1 MHYSFI
7 CLVAGFGMTTPRTTP
22 GKIFLILYGF
32 MGCAGAILFFNLFLE
47 RIITFLA
54 YILRSIHEQELKRKG
69 LMSKETNGRRGSQIS
84 DDDDSLD
91 SWKPS
96 VYWVMLILFLSACV
110 IACCASAMYH
120 PVEQWDYF
128 QAIYFC
134 FVTFATIGFGDYV
147 VSQEAHYENVHLYR
161 FGNFC
166 FIVVGCCCIYSL
178 FNVTSIVI
186 KQFLNWLIKK
196 LDCQCCYRPKPARAV
211 RRNAITPGHLQRQA
225 KATSVD
231 LTDADSYDSDMER
244 RNSGE
249 MISMRD
255 FLQANKISLAMMQ
268 KQLYETAQRGAF
280 ASNGGGFQDGVGPL
294 AILNKKL
301 GQDE

>member
-1 MHYSFI
+1 
-7 CLVAGFGMTTPRTTP
+7 MTTPRTIP
-22 GKIFLILYGF
+22 GKVFLICYGF
-32 MGCAGAILFFNLFLE
+32 AGCAGAFLFFNLFLE

-54 YILRSIHEQELKRKG
+54 FILRSIHDREMKRKG
-69 LMSKETNGRRGSQIS
+69 LLNGDAKGRRGSQS
-84 DDDDSLD
+84 SEDDNLD

-96 VYWVMLILFLSACV
+96 VYWVMLILFLGASV

-120 PVEQWDYF
+120 PVENWTYGES
-128 QAIYFC
+128 IYFC
-134 FVTFATIGFGDYV
+134 FVAFATIGFGDYV
-147 VSQEAHYENVHLYR
+147 VSQQSEYDLVHLYR

-166 FIVVGCCCIYSL
+166 FLVVGCCCIYSL

-196 LDCQCCYRPKPARAV
+196 LDCRCFYKPKPRP
-211 RRNAITPGHLQRQA
+211 RRNAITPNHMQKQA
-225 KATSVD
+225 NKMNQHAPD
-231 LTDADSYDSDMER
+231 LTDVDSNYDSESGSR
-244 RNSGE
+244 RGSGE
-249 MISMRD
+249 MINMRE

-268 KQLYETAQRGAF
+268 KQLYETAHRGQMRDT
-280 ASNGGGFQDGVGPL
+280 GGLQGPVGPL